1 MFRGASDARGALPG
15 GWIDAQPRDPHG
27 VIDDIDGRSL
37 MQAMHG
43 DLMITLR
50 LTEVGQPASDP
61 EWTLGEGGRLADVGR
76 VPDARAGSG
85 CARLP

>member
-1 MFRGASDARGALPG
+1 
-15 GWIDAQPRDPHG
+15 
-27 VIDDIDGRSL
+27 